1 MSTGVGYRPGL
12 QRAVRVEWFTVVWMT
27 IEAVVAIV
35 AGLLA
40 RSLLL
45 TAFGLDS
52 VIELITGSVL
62 LWRLRVEASGTATEG
77 VRATE
82 SRAQLV
88 TAIALVLLCLY
99 VLATAVADLLGVTQ
113 SEGSTIG
120 ILISLSAA
128 VVMPWLA
135 WIKRRLANQLES
147 EALHNDAA
155 SSLTCGYMA
164 ATVLVGV
171 VCTTL
176 FKSWWAEGVAA
187 LLFLVWL
194 VRETREAIEEV
205 RESREDE

>member
-12 QRAVRVEWFTVVWMT
+12 LRAVRVEWFTVAWMT
-27 IEAVVAIV
+27 IEAIVAIV
-35 AGLLA
+35 AGLFA

-62 LWRLRVEASGTATEG
+62 LWRLRVEAGGAATEG
-77 VRATE
+77 VEGAE
-82 SRAQLV
+82 QRAQLV
-88 TAIALVLLCLY
+88 TAIALVLLCIY
-99 VLATAVADLLGVTQ
+99 VLATAIADLVGVTP

-120 ILISLSAA
+120 VLISAA
-128 VVMPWLA
+128 AVVVMPWLA
-135 WIKRRLANQLES
+135 WTKRRLASQLES
-147 EALHNDAA
+147 EALRNDAA

-164 ATVLVGV
+164 AAVLVGV

-176 FKSWWAEGVAA
+176 FKWSWAEGVAA

-194 VRETREAIEEV
+194 VQETREAIEEV
-205 RESREDE
+205 RESREDK